1 MNRTNLIGRLTKD
14 PVTFDSA
21 NGKVAK
27 FNMAT
32 KVGYDPEKKED
43 RMEFV
48 PVTAFGLKDAF
59 LEYLYKGRLVSV
71 EGRVSTDSYEKDGE
85 TVWQTTV
92 KCHNGGLQLQGA
104 GKKDDNPEAPAADSE
119 TIEV

>member
-1 MNRTNLIGRLTKD
+1 MNRTNLVGRLTKD
-14 PVTFDSA
+14 PITFDSE

-27 FNMAT
+27 FNIAT
-32 KVGYDPEKKED
+32 KVGYDPDKKED

-71 EGRVSTDSYEKDGE
+71 EGRVSTDTYEKDGQ
-85 TVWQTTV
+85 TIWSTTV

>member
-104 GKKDDNPEAPAADSE
+104 GKKDEETTPEAATEEVAA
-119 TIEV
+119 